1 MVYGN
6 GYGGEHAGDPLA
18 MTIARTLE
26 QDIVFGRL
34 RPGEK
39 LREED
44 LADRFSAS
52 RHQVREGLA
61 HLERLGI
68 AARQR
73 NRGVS
78 VRSFSE
84 DEIRQIYEVR
94 EMLHRQVALR
104 TRLPV
109 DPAVVARLTEI
120 NGAYEEAVAAED
132 LQRIHGTNDQFHM
145 EMFRLC
151 GNDVLVGLVKQYMDL
166 TYLIRSGG
174 FSDPENLETS
184 RRQHRAMLALLC
196 ETDSWALAQ
205 IYVEHIQPTKAQF
218 LATLR

>member
-1 MVYGN
+1 MIN
-6 GYGGEHAGDPLA
+6 GYGYDEEQAGDPMA
-18 MTIARTLE
+18 RTIARALE

-39 LREED
+39 LREEE
-44 LADRFSAS
+44 LAERFSAS
-52 RHQVREGLA
+52 RHQVREGLSQ
-61 HLERLGI
+61 LERLGI

-78 VRSFSE
+78 VRTFSGE
-84 DEIRQIYEVR
+84 EIRQIYEVR
-94 EMLHRQVALR
+94 EILHRQVALR

-109 DPAVVARLTEI
+109 DPEVVARLGRI
-120 NGAYEEAVAAED
+120 NDAYEEAVTGED
-132 LQRIHGTNDQFHM
+132 LRRIHATNDQFHM
-145 EMFRLC
+145 EMFHLC
-151 GNDVLVGLVKQYMDL
+151 GNVVLVGLVKQYMDL

-174 FSDPENLETS
+174 FSDPENLEMS
-184 RRQHRAMLALLC
+184 RRQHRVMLALLR

-205 IYVEHIQPTKAQF
+205 IYVEHIQPTKTQF